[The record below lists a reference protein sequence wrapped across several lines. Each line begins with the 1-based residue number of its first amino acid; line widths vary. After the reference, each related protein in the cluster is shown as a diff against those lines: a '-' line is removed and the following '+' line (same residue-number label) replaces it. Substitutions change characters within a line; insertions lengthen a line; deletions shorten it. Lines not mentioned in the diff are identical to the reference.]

1 MSELPNKALLR
12 VEEVATY
19 FDVSRSTVYLWI
31 DHGLL
36 AAEKYNGIIR
46 VPKESIEN
54 FRLIGKMAVL
64 D

>member
-19 FDVSRSTVYLWI
+19 FSVSRSTIYLWI
-31 DHGLL
+31 DHGIL
-36 AAEKYNGIIR
+36 AAEKYHKTIR
-46 VPKESIEN
+46 IPKESVIN
-54 FRLIGKMAVL
+54 CRIMAKIDRL